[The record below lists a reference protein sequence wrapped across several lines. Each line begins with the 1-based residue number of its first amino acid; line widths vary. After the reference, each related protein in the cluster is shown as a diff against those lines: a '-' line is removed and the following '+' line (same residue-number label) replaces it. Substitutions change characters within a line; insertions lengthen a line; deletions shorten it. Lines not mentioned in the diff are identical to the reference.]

1 MVICGAD
8 VVDVRGG
15 VVRAADIR
23 IEGGLIAELSSRG
36 ISAEG
41 ARVIDAT
48 GTTIIPGLI
57 DCHVHV
63 NAAAMIAS
71 PPLAA
76 SLAAAIAGD
85 ELRRMLLRGF
95 TTVRDVAGAD
105 GGHREAVERSLFLG
119 PRLFV
124 AVDALSQTGGHGD
137 SRGPGEVRPQDRPGL
152 VVVDGADEVR
162 RAVRDN
168 LRRGADHIKLMVSGG
183 ISSPTDPLESIQFS
197 EAEIRAATE
206 EAANAGTYVAAHA
219 YSDEA
224 VCRAVEWGV
233 RTIEHGSLIGER
245 AAARMAAEGAIFVP
259 TLSPY
264 HWAMTEGEELGLARV
279 PRREG
284 APSVRGVGGSGRA
297 RAGARREGRIRHRPL
312 QDAARPPGVGA
323 RSARG
328 VGVAARR
335 PAERDARRRG
345 GCRPRGQARRDRARR
360 VCRPARCG
368 GQSARGLDVPAGP
381 GRADSA
387 DREGRRDRQE
397 RAQRDRKPGLR
408 ARSAERDRPRVRER
422 RARPPGRGSRVRF
435 RRRVQPRRR
444 RLGGLPSLWRAAPV
458 RRRSPRPPLLGGER
472 HPARHRDDAGGDPR
486 RAARGRSPPTAW
498 STASTCG

>member
-1 MVICGAD
+1 MIRGAD
-8 VVDVRGG
+8 VVDVRTGAIE
-15 VVRAADIR
+15 AADIR
-23 IEGGLIAELSSRG
+23 VEGGLIAELSSRG
-36 ISAEG
+36 IPVDG

-63 NAAAMIAS
+63 DTAAMIAS
-71 PPLAA
+71 PPLPA

-85 ELRRMLLRGF
+85 ELRGMLLRGF

-105 GGHREAVERSLFLG
+105 SGHREAVERGLFPG

-137 SRGPGEVRPQDRPGL
+137 SRGPGDTRPQDRVGSVL
-152 VVVDGADEVR
+152 VDGADEVR

-224 VCRAVEWGV
+224 VRRAVEWGV

-245 AAARMAAEGAIFVP
+245 AATQMAAAGAILVP

-264 HWAMTEGEELGLARV
+264 HWAMTEGEELGLPAYHVEKARLPFEGSAAAV
-279 PRREG
+279 ALAREH
-284 APSVRGVGGSGRA
+284 GVK
-297 RAGARREGRIRHRPL
+297 
-312 QDAARPPGVGA
+312 
-323 RSARG
+323 
-328 VGVAARR
+328 VAFGTDLYKT
-335 PAERDARRRG
+335 PH
-345 GCRPRGQARRDRARR
+345 
-360 VCRPARCG
+360 
-368 GQSARGLDVPAGP
+368 
-381 GRADSA
+381 
-387 DREGRRDRQE
+387 DRQAWE
-397 RAQRDRKPGLR
+397 LVLR
-408 ARSAERDRPRVRER
+408 ARSESPLDVLRSATLVGAEVVGLAGKLGELVPGALADLLAVAGNPLEDLTLLQDQG
-422 RARPPGRGSRVRF
+422 ARI
-435 RRRVQPRRR
+435 
-444 RLGGLPSLWRAAPV
+444 
-458 RRRSPRPPLLGGER
+458 PLIVKGGEI
-472 HPARHRDDAGGDPR
+472 AKNELG
-486 RAARGRSPPTAW
+486 
-498 STASTCG
+498 

>member
-168 LRRGADHIKLMVSGG
+168 LRRGADHVKLMVSGG
-183 ISSPTDPLESIQFS
+183 ISSPTDPLESVQFS

-264 HWAMTEGEELGLARV
+264 HWAMTEGEKLGLAAYHVEKARLPFEGSAAAVALAREHGVKIAFGTDLFKTPHDRQAWELVLRAESESPLDVLRSATLVGAEVVGLAGKLGEIV
-279 PRREG
+279 PG
-284 APSVRGVGGSGRA
+284 AFADLLAVAGNPLEDLMFLQDQ
-297 RAGARREGRIRHRPL
+297 GARIPL
-312 QDAARPPGVGA
+312 IV
-323 RSARG
+323 
-328 VGVAARR
+328 
-335 PAERDARRRG
+335 
-345 GCRPRGQARRDRARR
+345 
-360 VCRPARCG
+360 
-368 GQSARGLDVPAGP
+368 
-381 GRADSA
+381 
-387 DREGRRDRQE
+387 
-397 RAQRDRKPGLR
+397 K
-408 ARSAERDRPRVRER
+408 
-422 RARPPGRGSRVRF
+422 
-435 RRRVQPRRR
+435 
-444 RLGGLPSLWRAAPV
+444 
-458 RRRSPRPPLLGGER
+458 GGEIVKNELR
-472 HPARHRDDAGGDPR
+472 
-486 RAARGRSPPTAW
+486 
-498 STASTCG
+498 